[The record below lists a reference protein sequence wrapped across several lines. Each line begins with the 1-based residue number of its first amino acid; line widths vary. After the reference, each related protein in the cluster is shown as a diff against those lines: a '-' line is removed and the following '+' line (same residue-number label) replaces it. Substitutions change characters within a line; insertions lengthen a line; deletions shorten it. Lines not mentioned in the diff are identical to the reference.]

1 MNFRKHKDLLVEDL
15 KDFEAAKAYL
25 LCAVEEDDQ
34 NFLLASM
41 RLIVSAWGPT
51 KISEMAGGSRQK
63 WDQLKNP
70 TYKTVCE
77 FLAAF
82 DLKLGAVE
90 KTESA

>member
-1 MNFRKHKDLLVEDL
+1 MKYRKFKDSLIEDL

-25 LCAVEEDDQ
+25 LCAVEEDDES
-34 NFLLASM
+34 FLLDSI
-41 RLIVSAWGPT
+41 RLIIKAWGPT
-51 KISEMAGGSRQK
+51 KISEMAGGSKQK

-70 TYKTVCE
+70 TFQTVSE

-90 KTESA
+90 KSISA